1 MKIIYNKAIKKIEN
15 IKLFLFDLDGTILDS
30 LKIWNDIDL
39 LFFKNHNLIMGEDY
53 HIAIAPLTLEETAT
67 YTKNTYKLDIDEEQ
81 IMKEWSDLAI
91 KEYAEN
97 VNLKKGVKEFLD
109 YLKNKNVHLAIAT
122 SCNEEMFKPC
132 LERYGIVSYFEH
144 FYTSQNLKIN
154 KSNTNFF
161 KEILNEYKI
170 EPDQIL
176 FFEDSLASMKCAKS
190 LGFNVVAVMDK
201 KWEKQKEEI
210 IASSDDQIE
219 DFSQFILNR

>member
-1 MKIIYNKAIKKIEN
+1 MKKIEN

-97 VNLKKGVKEFLD
+97 VNLKKGVKKFLD

>member
-1 MKIIYNKAIKKIEN
+1 MKKIEN

-154 KSNTNFF
+154 KSNANFF

-219 DFSQFILNR
+219 DF

>member
-1 MKIIYNKAIKKIEN
+1 MKKIEN

-176 FFEDSLASMKCAKS
+176 FFEDSIASMKCAKS

>member
-1 MKIIYNKAIKKIEN
+1 MKKIKN

-154 KSNTNFF
+154 KSNANFF

>member
-1 MKIIYNKAIKKIEN
+1 MKKIEN

-210 IASSDDQIE
+210 IASSDNQIE

>member
-1 MKIIYNKAIKKIEN
+1 MKKIEN

-154 KSNTNFF
+154 KSNANFF

-176 FFEDSLASMKCAKS
+176 FFDDSLASMKCAKS

>member
-1 MKIIYNKAIKKIEN
+1 MKKIEN

-53 HIAIAPLTLEETAT
+53 HIAIAPLTIEETAT

-154 KSNTNFF
+154 KSNANFF

>member
-1 MKIIYNKAIKKIEN
+1 MKKIEN

-176 FFEDSLASMKCAKS
+176 FFEDSLASMKCAKF

>member
-1 MKIIYNKAIKKIEN
+1 MKKIEN

-176 FFEDSLASMKCAKS
+176 FFEDYLASMKCAKS

>member
-1 MKIIYNKAIKKIEN
+1 MKKIEN

-132 LERYGIVSYFEH
+132 LERYGLVSYFEH

>member
-1 MKIIYNKAIKKIEN
+1 MKKIEN

-30 LKIWNDIDL
+30 LKIWNNIDL

>member
-1 MKIIYNKAIKKIEN
+1 MKKIEN

-122 SCNEEMFKPC
+122 SCNEEMFNPC

-201 KWEKQKEEI
+201 KWKKQKEEI

>member
-1 MKIIYNKAIKKIEN
+1 MKKIEN

-39 LFFKNHNLIMGEDY
+39 LFFKNHNLIMGEYY

>member
-1 MKIIYNKAIKKIEN
+1 MKKIEN

-30 LKIWNDIDL
+30 LKIWKDIDL

-132 LERYGIVSYFEH
+132 LERYGLVSYFEH

>member
-1 MKIIYNKAIKKIEN
+1 MKKIEN

-190 LGFNVVAVMDK
+190 LGFNIVAVMDK

>member
-1 MKIIYNKAIKKIEN
+1 MKKIEN

-39 LFFKNHNLIMGEDY
+39 LFFKNHNLIIGEDY

>member
-1 MKIIYNKAIKKIEN
+1 MKKIEN

-67 YTKNTYKLDIDEEQ
+67 YTKNTYKLNIDEEQ

>member
-1 MKIIYNKAIKKIEN
+1 MKKIEN

-132 LERYGIVSYFEH
+132 LERYGIVFYFEH

>member
-1 MKIIYNKAIKKIEN
+1 MENKKKNKKIILLFFILTKVLISLSLTVILPVIVFFLFISIKPQEISVINEYIKAKAIKNNYIDDFSFDSG
-15 IKLFLFDLDGTILDS
+15 KLFLDKYFNIG
-30 LKIWNDIDL
+30 
-39 LFFKNHNLIMGEDY
+39 
-53 HIAIAPLTLEETAT
+53 
-67 YTKNTYKLDIDEEQ
+67 YK
-81 IMKEWSDLAI
+81 
-91 KEYAEN
+91 
-97 VNLKKGVKEFLD
+97 V
-109 YLKNKNVHLAIAT
+109 
-122 SCNEEMFKPC
+122 
-132 LERYGIVSYFEH
+132 
-144 FYTSQNLKIN
+144 QNLKIN

>member
-1 MKIIYNKAIKKIEN
+1 MKKIEN

-97 VNLKKGVKEFLD
+97 VNLKKDVKEFLD

>member
-1 MKIIYNKAIKKIEN
+1 MKKIEN

-154 KSNTNFF
+154 KSNANFF

-201 KWEKQKEEI
+201 KWKKQKEEI

>member
-1 MKIIYNKAIKKIEN
+1 MKKNEN

-67 YTKNTYKLDIDEEQ
+67 YTKNTYKLDINEEQ

-154 KSNTNFF
+154 KSNANFF

>member
-1 MKIIYNKAIKKIEN
+1 MKKIEN

-201 KWEKQKEEI
+201 KWEKLKEEI
-210 IASSDDQIE
+210 IASSDNQIE

>member
-1 MKIIYNKAIKKIEN
+1 MKKIEN

-53 HIAIAPLTLEETAT
+53 HIAIAPLMLEETAT

-154 KSNTNFF
+154 KSNANFF

>member
-1 MKIIYNKAIKKIEN
+1 MKKIEN

-67 YTKNTYKLDIDEEQ
+67 YTKNTYKLDINEEQ

>member
-1 MKIIYNKAIKKIEN
+1 MKKIEN

-132 LERYGIVSYFEH
+132 LERYGIVSYFEY

-154 KSNTNFF
+154 KSNANFF

>member
-1 MKIIYNKAIKKIEN
+1 MKKIEN

-30 LKIWNDIDL
+30 LEIWNDIDL

-132 LERYGIVSYFEH
+132 LERYGIVPYFEH

>member
-1 MKIIYNKAIKKIEN
+1 MKKIEN

-30 LKIWNDIDL
+30 LEIWNDIDL
-39 LFFKNHNLIMGEDY
+39 SFFKNHNLIMGEDY

>member
-1 MKIIYNKAIKKIEN
+1 MKKIEN

-132 LERYGIVSYFEH
+132 LERYGIVSYFEQ

-201 KWEKQKEEI
+201 KWKKQKEEI

>member
-1 MKIIYNKAIKKIEN
+1 MKKIEN

-201 KWEKQKEEI
+201 KWKKQKEEI

>member
-1 MKIIYNKAIKKIEN
+1 MKKIEN

-97 VNLKKGVKEFLD
+97 VNLKKGAKEFLD

-154 KSNTNFF
+154 KSNANFF

>member
-1 MKIIYNKAIKKIEN
+1 MKKIEN

-30 LKIWNDIDL
+30 LGIWNDIDL

-154 KSNTNFF
+154 KSNANFF

>member
-1 MKIIYNKAIKKIEN
+1 MKKIEN

-53 HIAIAPLTLEETAT
+53 HIAIAPLTLEETAI

>member
-1 MKIIYNKAIKKIEN
+1 MKKIEN

-154 KSNTNFF
+154 KSNTIFF

>member
-1 MKIIYNKAIKKIEN
+1 MKKIEN

-53 HIAIAPLTLEETAT
+53 HIATAPLTLEETAT

-154 KSNTNFF
+154 KSNANFF

>member
-1 MKIIYNKAIKKIEN
+1 MKKIEN

-30 LKIWNDIDL
+30 LEIWNDIDL

-53 HIAIAPLTLEETAT
+53 HIAIAPLTLEETVT

-154 KSNTNFF
+154 KSNANFF

>member
-1 MKIIYNKAIKKIEN
+1 MKKIEN

-30 LKIWNDIDL
+30 LEIWNDIDL

-190 LGFNVVAVMDK
+190 LGINVVAVMDK

>member
-1 MKIIYNKAIKKIEN
+1 MKKIEN

-154 KSNTNFF
+154 KSNANFF

-201 KWEKQKEEI
+201 KLEKQKEEI
-210 IASSDDQIE
+210 FASSDDQIE

>member
-1 MKIIYNKAIKKIEN
+1 MKKIEN

-30 LKIWNDIDL
+30 LEIWNDIDL

-201 KWEKQKEEI
+201 KWKKQKEEI

>member
-1 MKIIYNKAIKKIEN
+1 MKKIEN

-30 LKIWNDIDL
+30 LEIWNNIDL

-144 FYTSQNLKIN
+144 FYNSQNLKIN